1 MDQWDKEFDDIDYS
15 GGEAFFIMD
24 DSQDMIEIR
33 YHDGMLIDVG
43 LDSDNIYNI
52 TVLASDDKKDMDA
65 PLCVVKFSDR
75 AMLHDKL
82 QEIIGR
88 FREGAHEN
96 EAEEENEIRIA
107 ELIEK
112 YGSDFLHAPKEEI
125 RTLINEELEANNGDD
140 PEYLRL
146 LCAILFCVG
155 DKEDAHLI
163 KKVKFSGSMD
173 ILDAID
179 KDWISCLETGGG
191 NDECERTR
199 EEIVSD
205 IMFHYFYYDD
215 KIGWE

>member
-1 MDQWDKEFDDIDYS
+1 MNVLKRSRVYLSGSNFKEGKVWIS
-15 GGEAFFIMD
+15 GIRNL
-24 DSQDMIEIR
+24 MILIIQAVKLSSSC
-33 YHDGMLIDVG
+33 MLIDVG

-173 ILDAID
+173 LLDAID
-179 KDWISCLETGGG
+179 KEIQRRIDVANG
-191 NDECERTR
+191 N
-199 EEIVSD
+199 
-205 IMFHYFYYDD
+205 
-215 KIGWE
+215 